1 MKCLVE
7 GTVQTVCDVR
17 KRTRSCGTVQLV
29 QASPTQ
35 LAKEQTYRAF
45 LVALLTY
52 TYTVLTETH
61 FAGCALL
68 IAYSAYSLL
77 MLFQLPLLV

>member
-1 MKCLVE
+1 MKSIVSMKWLVE

-35 LAKEQTYRAF
+35 VAKEQTVPCIRGFYLTIQAM
-45 LVALLTY
+45 VAGT
-52 TYTVLTETH
+52 
-61 FAGCALL
+61 A
-68 IAYSAYSLL
+68 
-77 MLFQLPLLV
+77 

>member
-1 MKCLVE
+1 MVTIHFQCY
-7 GTVQTVCDVR
+7 TP
-17 KRTRSCGTVQLV
+17 SCAVTLEVTNFFVNNGRQ
-29 QASPTQ
+29 SS
-35 LAKEQTYRAF
+35 AF

-77 MLFQLPLLV
+77 MLFQLPLQGRRSARSSGPVN

>member
-45 LVALLTY
+45 VAS
-52 TYTVLTETH
+52 
-61 FAGCALL
+61 
-68 IAYSAYSLL
+68 ISLYK
-77 MLFQLPLLV
+77 QW